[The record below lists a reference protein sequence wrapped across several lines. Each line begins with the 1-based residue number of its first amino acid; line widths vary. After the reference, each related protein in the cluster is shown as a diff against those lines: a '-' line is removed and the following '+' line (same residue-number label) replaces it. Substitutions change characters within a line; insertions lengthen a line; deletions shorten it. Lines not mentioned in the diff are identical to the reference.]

1 MNASAGVWLSI
12 NDYSRYKD
20 VSISTIRRHIK
31 NNILKYKEEN
41 GKYFIYVPSTEKLR
55 LREEEE
61 VLKIK
66 LETEL
71 LRTQI
76 RRLRE
81 ENNELRMLVEIY
93 EKQSTNKAAATPTLE
108 LPPELPPIL

>member
-1 MNASAGVWLSI
+1 MNATAGVWLSI

-93 EKQSTNKAAATPTLE
+93 EKQSMNKAAAPTME

>member
-76 RRLRE
+76 RQLRE
-81 ENNELRMLVEIY
+81 ENNELKMLVELY
-93 EKQSTNKAAATPTLE
+93 EKQSVKAPRQE
-108 LPPELPPIL
+108 LPPELPNLL